1 MKLPSHVNSLAAKRN
16 EHAGRIGIQLTV
28 LPVSDQERIDA
39 QFVPE
44 RNLVF
49 PLVLP
54 ELQTINLHLHFV
66 SESEFYL
73 ADSGFIPNAGSKCE
87 CG

>member
-16 EHAGRIGIQLTV
+16 EHTGRIGIQLTV
-28 LPVSDQERIDA
+28 LPVPDQERIDA

-44 RNLVF
+44 WNLVF
-49 PLVLP
+49 PLVFP

-66 SESEFYL
+66 GESEFYL
-73 ADSGFIPNAGSKCE
+73 VDSGFIPLAGF
-87 CG
+87 